1 MGTLTGEKTDREDL
15 AQLPGGDGTEM
26 GPGFWSQWLHD
37 MTYHV
42 ACVLSHSVMSAQ
54 VAFHPNPEEETGRKE
69 HVQGRENGVSAC

>member
-1 MGTLTGEKTDREDL
+1 MSCRFILSRKYSYEVGTLPGEKTDREDL

-42 ACVLSHSVMSAQ
+42 ACVLSHSVMSDSLQ
-54 VAFHPNPEEETGRKE
+54 PHGL
-69 HVQGRENGVSAC
+69 